1 MASQPREN
9 YQIPTSGSQ
18 SASTGA
24 GGAGVRAHGNVFDS
38 MDAANAPGATMHY
51 ICGDCGTK
59 FPLKRNDPIR
69 CKECGC
75 RVLYKERTKRMV
87 QFEAR

>member
-1 MASQPREN
+1 MSTNRES
-9 YQIPTSGSQ
+9 YQIPSSQ
-18 SASTGA
+18 GA
-24 GGAGVRAHGNVFDS
+24 GGAGASAGGGPASGTRSAFD
-38 MDAANAPGATMHY
+38 MDGGGATMHY

-75 RVLYKERTKRMV
+75 RVLFKERTKRMV

>member
-1 MASQPREN
+1 MARES
-9 YQIPTSGSQ
+9 YQIPTQ
-18 SASTGA
+18 GA
-24 GGAGVRAHGNVFDS
+24 GGNPNASAGGASAAGARTNVFDT
-38 MDAANAPGATMHY
+38 MDPGAGLATMHY

>member
-1 MASQPREN
+1 MSRES
-9 YQIPTSGSQ
+9 YQIPTQGS
-18 SASTGA
+18 S
-24 GGAGVRAHGNVFDS
+24 
-38 MDAANAPGATMHY
+38 APGAGNAAAANNSISTEGLPMLY

-59 FPLKRNDPIR
+59 FPLKRGDTIR
-69 CKECGC
+69 CIECGC